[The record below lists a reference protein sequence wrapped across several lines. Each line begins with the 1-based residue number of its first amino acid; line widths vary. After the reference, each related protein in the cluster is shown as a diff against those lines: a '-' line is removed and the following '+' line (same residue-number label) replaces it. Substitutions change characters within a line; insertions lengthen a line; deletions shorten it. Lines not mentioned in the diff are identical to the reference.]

1 MVISSV
7 LKRCGPLYLCVV
19 LTLLSLCFSPSIEA
33 FRGVSPP
40 LKDVQSRF
48 HTLSCSLQLNS
59 LSLNLI
65 PWLSST
71 VIPLSIGFS
80 PSVYTYSISRSASHA
95 ILQLSASAP
104 AGVQVDVYLNDNIV
118 EPHPLPS
125 GVTLDLALV
134 AGPDVIKIKL
144 TQGSCYKT
152 YTITLVDTGSD
163 NIPCTAPNVQVEIG
177 GVNLEVIDVHGNHF
191 PLVITPTWDGL
202 HTWFYEAFIPGN
214 HDLTGGTISFTVTG
228 ITPKGWFRYA
238 INHGVYLYGNPSGP
252 VTAPLIPGTN
262 LIQLDVLQLYSC
274 GDYIAEYSIT
284 IYPCPEVIP
293 TQITSFTLG
302 LSQASSS
309 TVIPLTVAP
318 PYSPSTLPFYVAYEG
333 STDFTGGQIHFT
345 PSYQG
350 GTFRYSINFGPYVY
364 GTPSGTEIVAPLNP
378 GTNLIQFDVIQPP
391 PCGDYIAEYSIT
403 IYPGLPPT
411 PPPVP

>member
-1 MVISSV
+1 MMISSV
-7 LKRCGPLYLCVV
+7 LKRFGPLYLFVV
-19 LTLLSLCFSPSIEA
+19 LTLLSFCFFPSIEG
-33 FRGVSPP
+33 FRGGSSP

-48 HTLSCSLQLNS
+48 HTLSCSLQLDS

-71 VIPLSIGFS
+71 VIPLPITLSAG
-80 PSVYTYSISRSASHA
+80 VYTYSIPRTASHA

-104 AGVQVDVYLNDNIV
+104 AGVTVDVDLNGVIV

-125 GVTLDLALV
+125 GVTLDLALN
-134 AGPDVIKIKL
+134 AGTDVIKITL
-144 TQGSCYKT
+144 TKGSCT
-152 YTITLVDTGSD
+152 NIYTITLVDTGSD
-163 NIPCTAPNVQVEIG
+163 SLPCTAPNVQVEIG
-177 GVNLEVIDVHGNHF
+177 GVNLEIIDVHGNHY

-202 HTWFYEAFIPGN
+202 HTWFYETFIPGN
-214 HDLTGGTISFTVTG
+214 VDLAGAIISLTVTG
-228 ITPKGWFRYA
+228 ITPTAWFRIA

-252 VTAPLIPGTN
+252 ITAPLIVGTN

-274 GDYIAEYSIT
+274 GNYIAEYSIT
-284 IYPCPEVIP
+284 IYPCAQVLP
-293 TQITSFTLG
+293 TEITSFTLG
-302 LSQASSS
+302 LSQAGSS
-309 TVIPLTVAP
+309 TVIPLTVTP

-333 STDFTGGQIHFT
+333 STDFTGGNIHFT
-345 PSYQG
+345 PFYQG
-350 GTFRYSINFGPYVY
+350 GTLRYSINSGPYVY
-364 GTPSGTEIVAPLNP
+364 GTPSGTEIVAPLKS

-403 IYPGLPPT
+403 IYAGLPPT